1 MTGNTAVPI
10 YGLDR
15 ELAEKAQAKYD
26 PERERQAREW
36 VENVT
41 GEKIEDPSLQE
52 GLKDG
57 VLICKLANIVIPN
70 CSIKVNTSKMPF
82 KQMENINN
90 FLSALTNLGVP
101 KADQFQ
107 TIDLYEGKN
116 MNQVVDTIFALSRNA
131 VKAGFEG
138 PLLGPKLADKHEV
151 NFSDEALAQGK
162 AVIGLQMGF
171 AGGASQSGMTYGG
184 RRQIHDPN
192 ISNKPSE
199 VPSQQMGFSGGASQ
213 SGMSYG
219 TRRQIHD
226 PHVSNAPTNEPSQQ
240 MGFTGGASQAGMSY
254 GTRRQIQDPNVSS
267 LTPSGEPSQ
276 QMGFTGGANASG
288 MSYGGRREIG
298 GKKSAVGSTESLDSK

>member
-10 YGLDR
+10 YGLDK
-15 ELAEKAQAKYD
+15 ELAAKAQAKYD
-26 PERERQAREW
+26 PEREREAREW

-41 GEKIEDPSLQE
+41 GEKIEAGQSLQD

-57 VLICKLANIVIPN
+57 VLLCKLANIVMPN
-70 CSIKVNTSKMPF
+70 QNIKINTSKMPF

-90 FLSALTNLGVP
+90 FLSALTTLGVP
-101 KADQFQ
+101 KNDQFQ
-107 TIDLYEGKN
+107 TIDLFEGKN
-116 MNQVVDTIFALSRNA
+116 MNQVRILRHWEISEDSSDIDRPYIIDQVVDTVFALSRNA
-131 VKAGFEG
+131 VKSGFEG

-151 NFSDEALAQGK
+151 NFSDEALAQGRN
-162 AVIGLQMGF
+162 VIGLQMGF

-213 SGMSYG
+213 AGMSYG

-226 PHVSNAPTNEPSQQ
+226 PNVSNNPTNEPSQQ
-240 MGFTGGASQAGMSY
+240 MGFIGGATQAGMSY
-254 GTRRQIQDPNVSS
+254 G
-267 LTPSGEPSQ
+267 
-276 QMGFTGGANASG
+276 A
-288 MSYGGRREIG
+288 RREIG
-298 GKKSAVGSTESLDSK
+298 GGKNPQMGSGDLK